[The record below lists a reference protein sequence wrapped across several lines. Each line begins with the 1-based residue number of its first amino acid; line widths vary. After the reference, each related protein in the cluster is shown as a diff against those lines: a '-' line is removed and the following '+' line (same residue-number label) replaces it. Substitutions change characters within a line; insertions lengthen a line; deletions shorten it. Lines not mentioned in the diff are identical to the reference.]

1 HEQVWS
7 LRSIGLSVQAIAKEL
22 GVARNTVYNYK
33 RCSTFTE
40 RRQRSDQGLSL
51 LNPYQ
56 DYLLSRWNSGNYNT
70 QELFE
75 EIRQAGYTGSYATLV
90 R

>member
-1 HEQVWS
+1 MSKFGAYGLLAYQCKQS
-7 LRSIGLSVQAIAKEL
+7 LKNW
-22 GVARNTVYNYK
+22 GVARNTVYNYL
-33 RCSTFTE
+33 RNSTFTE

-56 DYLLSRWNSGNYNT
+56 DYLLSRWNSGSFNT

-75 EIRQAGYTGSYATLV
+75 EIRQAGLAG
-90 R
+90 